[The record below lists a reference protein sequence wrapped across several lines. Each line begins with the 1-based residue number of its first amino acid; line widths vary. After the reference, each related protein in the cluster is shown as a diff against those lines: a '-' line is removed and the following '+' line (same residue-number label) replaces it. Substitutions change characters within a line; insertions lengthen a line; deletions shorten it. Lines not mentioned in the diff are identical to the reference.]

1 MTFSII
7 QKSQLEGADRID
19 AEYYQPEYLLIS
31 ELLRRQKTQILK
43 NLSNFIKKGI
53 FDLSPDNYRS
63 SGIPFIRTTSIKDPL
78 LDLEEIVFLEAGT
91 HQKNHSTSLQS
102 GDLVFTK
109 IGANIG
115 DLSLLPSDFYE
126 YNFSQNVA
134 GVSVNK
140 KAINFH
146 YLFTY
151 LLSKYGRKQIERRQ
165 MISGQGKLELED
177 LRNLQIVIPSLVF
190 EREIES
196 LIVESQR
203 TKQLSIELYQ
213 NAEHLLLEKLGLKDF
228 QTPQDLSYIVNY
240 SDTKKVERVDAD
252 YFQPKYEF
260 LVNKLGK
267 KKELFKFADRINTS
281 FKIEPDKE
289 YNYIEIGDVNVGTGE
304 VVFNK
309 VVGKELPANAKI
321 KICGGELI
329 ISKVRPTRG
338 AIAIIPDEFNKD
350 FVVSGAF
357 SVFNLASPAKEFL
370 QVVLRSLIGKLQMER
385 PTTGTSYPTITDQ
398 DMENLWIPSVK
409 VETQQ
414 KIADLVRKS
423 HGARKKSKELLEEA
437 KRKVEE
443 MIEKGGD

>member
-151 LLSKYGRKQIERRQ
+151 L
-165 MISGQGKLELED
+165 
-177 LRNLQIVIPSLVF
+177 
-190 EREIES
+190 
-196 LIVESQR
+196 
-203 TKQLSIELYQ
+203 
-213 NAEHLLLEKLGLKDF
+213 
-228 QTPQDLSYIVNY
+228 
-240 SDTKKVERVDAD
+240 
-252 YFQPKYEF
+252 
-260 LVNKLGK
+260 
-267 KKELFKFADRINTS
+267 
-281 FKIEPDKE
+281 
-289 YNYIEIGDVNVGTGE
+289 
-304 VVFNK
+304 
-309 VVGKELPANAKI
+309 
-321 KICGGELI
+321 
-329 ISKVRPTRG
+329 
-338 AIAIIPDEFNKD
+338 
-350 FVVSGAF
+350 
-357 SVFNLASPAKEFL
+357 
-370 QVVLRSLIGKLQMER
+370 
-385 PTTGTSYPTITDQ
+385 
-398 DMENLWIPSVK
+398 
-409 VETQQ
+409 
-414 KIADLVRKS
+414 
-423 HGARKKSKELLEEA
+423 
-437 KRKVEE
+437 
-443 MIEKGGD
+443 